1 MNTGPIDPSGE
12 PRGGKQRI
20 TSGTP
25 CTLSWRAQEGP
36 ESKD

>member
-1 MNTGPIDPSGE
+1 MNTAPIDPSGE

-25 CTLSWRAQEGP
+25 CALHERVQEGP
-36 ESKD
+36 